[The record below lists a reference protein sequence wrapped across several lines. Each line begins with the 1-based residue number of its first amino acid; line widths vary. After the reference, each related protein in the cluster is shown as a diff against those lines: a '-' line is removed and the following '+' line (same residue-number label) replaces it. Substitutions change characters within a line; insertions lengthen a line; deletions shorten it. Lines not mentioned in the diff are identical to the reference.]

1 VIASK
6 REYASKTL
14 NDVERRYPQ
23 IDREALAV
31 TLACEKFHL
40 YIYASELT
48 VFTDNKTLQT
58 ILSKANSK
66 MSARIKRLRL
76 RLSRYH
82 FKIEHQPGRYNQ
94 ADYLYRQPIMDDSDN
109 THERVEEHVNAT
121 AVTSIPNGLT
131 QALIA
136 EATKQDE
143 TLKLVAEMIRTGIVH
158 KTVRERT
165 E

>member
-1 VIASK
+1 LS
-6 REYASKTL
+6 
-14 NDVERRYPQ
+14 
-23 IDREALAV
+23 
-31 TLACEKFHL
+31 AC
-40 YIYASELT
+40 
-48 VFTDNKTLQT
+48 D
-58 ILSKANSK
+58 
-66 MSARIKRLRL
+66 
-76 RLSRYH
+76 SRYY

-158 KTVRERT
+158 KNDLIKPYESVRNELT
-165 E
+165 ITQHGIMYT